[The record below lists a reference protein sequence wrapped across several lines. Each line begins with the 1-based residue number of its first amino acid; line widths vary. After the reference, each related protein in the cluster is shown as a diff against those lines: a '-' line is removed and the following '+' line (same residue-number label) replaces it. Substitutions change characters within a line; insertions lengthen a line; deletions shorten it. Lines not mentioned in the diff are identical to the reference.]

1 MYFTNNKIRNFNS
14 KIDDIQPLINT
25 DNEGLISHK
34 SVDENFSE
42 LTTNSINLLN
52 ENFPLVKLSR
62 SKARDKPYMTAALKV
77 SIKHKNKLHHKDLTN
92 KTHVN
97 KVIWQNYRRKLSS
110 TIQIAE
116 KAYIQNMVNNHSSN
130 SQDMWKFFGSILNNK
145 SKQKVAISKIKVDD
159 KTITNQAEIANE
171 FNKFFLNIEKT

>member
-1 MYFTNNKIRNFNS
+1 M
-14 KIDDIQPLINT
+14 
-25 DNEGLISHK
+25 
-34 SVDENFSE
+34 DENFSE

-77 SIKHKNKLHHKDLTN
+77 SIKHKNKLHHKYLTN

-116 KAYIQNMVNNHSSN
+116 KACI
-130 SQDMWKFFGSILNNK
+130 
-145 SKQKVAISKIKVDD
+145 
-159 KTITNQAEIANE
+159 
-171 FNKFFLNIEKT
+171 